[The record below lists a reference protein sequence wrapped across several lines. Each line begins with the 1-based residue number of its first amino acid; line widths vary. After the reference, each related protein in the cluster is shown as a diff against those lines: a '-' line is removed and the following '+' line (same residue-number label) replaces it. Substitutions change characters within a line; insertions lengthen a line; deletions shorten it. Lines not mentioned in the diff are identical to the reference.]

1 MTPLT
6 VVYEMAAI
14 GAAVIAIIF
23 IWHAFRVQ
31 KQIRALDTRLAQ
43 MQKEVNVLQVQE
55 SRRAMMALRANSKVE
70 SPGIE
75 PDDDGTDPVDIDGGD
90 IVRLMGTPRSTP
102 VR

>member
-1 MTPLT
+1 MT

-14 GAAVIAIIF
+14 GAAIIAIIF
-23 IWHAFRVQ
+23 IWHALKVQ

-75 PDDDGTDPVDIDGGD
+75 PDDDSSDPVDIDGGD
-90 IVRLMGTPRSTP
+90 VVRLMGTPRSTP

>member
-1 MTPLT
+1 MTI
-6 VVYEMAAI
+6 VYEMAAI

-23 IWHAFRVQ
+23 IWHSFRVQ
-31 KQIRALDTRLAQ
+31 KQIRVLDTRLAQ

-75 PDDDGTDPVDIDGGD
+75 PDDDGSDAVGIDGGD
-90 IVRLMGTPRSTP
+90 VVRLMGTPRSP